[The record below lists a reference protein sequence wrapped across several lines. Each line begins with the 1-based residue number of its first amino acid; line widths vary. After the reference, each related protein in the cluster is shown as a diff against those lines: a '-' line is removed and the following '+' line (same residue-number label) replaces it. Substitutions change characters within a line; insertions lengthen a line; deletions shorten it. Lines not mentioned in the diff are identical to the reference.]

1 MIVFFYTLHA
11 STVGNAFLFL
21 NVFSTNRIVRAY
33 LQHYGYEDTLKTF
46 DVESRSTLPPISF
59 VQENGFAEDVSVY
72 SLNQRKVLRQV

>member
-1 MIVFFYTLHA
+1 MLVSLYTLHVT
-11 STVGNAFLFL
+11 TVGNAFLLINGFL
-21 NVFSTNRIVRAY
+21 TTRIVRSY

-59 VQENGFAEDVSVY
+59 VQENGFTEDMNTY